1 MRQSMTMSQSLRIGL
16 VLLST
21 VFFWSDPTSGFAA
34 QSGADLYDQECG
46 DCHSL
51 ARPPKNKK
59 GPSLIGIMG
68 QQAAAVP
75 NFAYSE
81 ALRAAKILWTP
92 DTMDAYIK
100 NPKAVVIG
108 GGKMKYDG
116 LGNAAERAAIIEFLN
131 QQR

>member
-1 MRQSMTMSQSLRIGL
+1 MTRFHSPRPGLPLFTAVLCSLVPTL
-16 VLLST
+16 VLAT
-21 VFFWSDPTSGFAA
+21 

-68 QQAAAVP
+68 KQAAFVP

-81 ALRAAKILWTP
+81 ALRAAKIVWTAEA
-92 DTMDAYIK
+92 MDAYIK
-100 NPKAVVIG
+100 NPRAVVAG

-116 LGNAAERAAIIEFLN
+116 LANAAERTAIIEFLG
-131 QQR
+131 QQK